1 MLLDERDDCCN
12 QQYPDQRAD
21 ELPQQDPPPRGGSRE
36 AQREP
41 AKWATASL
49 PEGLWIVPDSRRII
63 EVSTT
68 RAHGRGDGAMLPAPG
83 FPAADQGEADSN
95 AAVG

>member
-1 MLLDERDDCCN
+1 MLLDERDDCRN
-12 QQYPDQRAD
+12 QRYPDQRAD
-21 ELPQQDPPPRGGSRE
+21 ELPQQDPPPRGGPRE
-36 AQREP
+36 ASANRLNGRP
-41 AKWATASL
+41 FTAGRPVDS
-49 PEGLWIVPDSRRII
+49 PDSRRIR
-63 EVSTT
+63 EVSMT